1 MKYDVAVLT
10 DVGLVRTNN
19 EDAYLIDKDLDLFIL
34 ADGMGGYQK
43 GEVASLMT
51 CQGIAEY
58 FRTLFKSNITDF
70 TQEHCKKAV
79 NKANTDIRNKI
90 KDIVGLDKMG
100 STVVGMLLKKNLVYI
115 LNVGDSR
122 AYHFHNKHLE
132 QISVDHS
139 LIQESKNAG
148 IKKEL
153 AMQFKNIVTRA
164 VGMKDS
170 VDADVFPLSAKAGDL
185 FLLCSDGLHGFV
197 NDENISKILQSEDS
211 LETKVKRLIDE
222 AKAGGGK
229 DNITALLVSI
239 LEDQNPQ
246 ESATQTLSMSKHEN
260 SSSGTG
266 RFSSLFTKII
276 LGLVFFIVVVTIG
289 VILL

>member
-1 MKYDVAVLT
+1 MKYDVAVLS

-19 EDAYLIDKDLDLFIL
+19 EDAYLIDKDLDLFIM

-58 FRTLFKSNITDF
+58 FRTLIKNNITDF

-79 NKANTDIRNKI
+79 NKANSDLRNNL
-90 KDIVGLDKMG
+90 KDIVRLDKMG
-100 STVVGMLLKKNLVYI
+100 STVVAMLLKKDYVYI

-122 AYHFHNKHLE
+122 AYHFHNNQMH

-164 VGMKDS
+164 VGMKD
-170 VDADVFPLSAKAGDL
+170 VVEADVFPLSAKAGDI

-197 NDENISKILQSEDS
+197 SDEKICGILQMEES
-211 LETKVKRLIDE
+211 LDNRVKKLIEE

-229 DNITALLVSI
+229 DNITAILVSI
-239 LEDQNPQ
+239 LEDQHPQ
-246 ESATQTLSMSKHEN
+246 ESTTQTISFNKN
-260 SSSGTG
+260 SLKTG
-266 RFSSLFTKII
+266 RFSSLSTKII
-276 LGLVFFIVVVTIG
+276 AGLIIFIVVVTIG
-289 VILL
+289 VFLI

>member
-58 FRTLFKSNITDF
+58 FRTLFKNSITDF
-70 TQEHCKKAV
+70 TQEHCKNAV

-90 KDIVGLDKMG
+90 KDLVGLDKMG
-100 STVVGMLLKKNLVYI
+100 STVVGMVLKKDYVYI

-122 AYHFHNKHLE
+122 AYLFHNKQLQ

-164 VGMKDS
+164 VGMKDA
-170 VDADVFPLSAKAGDL
+170 VEADVFPLSAKTGDI

-197 NDENISKILQSEDS
+197 SDEIISKILQTEDS
-211 LETKVKRLIDE
+211 LQNKVKKLIEE

-229 DNITALLVSI
+229 DNITALLVCI
-239 LEDQNPQ
+239 LEDQHPL
-246 ESATQTLSMSKHEN
+246 EAVTQTLSMSSNGNPSK
-260 SSSGTG
+260 SG
-266 RFSSLFTKII
+266 RFSSLLTQII
-276 LGLVFFIVVVTIG
+276 LGLLFFIVVVTIG
-289 VILL
+289 VFLI

>member
-58 FRTLFKSNITDF
+58 FRTLFKSRITDF
-70 TQEHCKKAV
+70 TQDHCKKAV

-100 STVVGMLLKKNLVYI
+100 STVVALLLKKDIVYV

-122 AYHFHNKHLE
+122 AYLFHHNQLE
-132 QISVDHS
+132 QISIDHS

-164 VGMKDS
+164 VGMKDV
-170 VDADVFPLSAKAGDL
+170 VDADVFPLAAKAGDL

-197 NDENISKILQSEDS
+197 SDENILKILQSGEN
-211 LETKVKRLIDE
+211 LETKVKKLIDE

-229 DNITALLVSI
+229 DNITAILVSI
-239 LEDQNPQ
+239 LEDQHPQ
-246 ESATQTLSMSKHEN
+246 ESVTQTLSFCSNKNASK
-260 SSSGTG
+260 TG
-266 RFSSLFTKII
+266 LFSSLYIRI
-276 LGLVFFIVVVTIG
+276 LLGLIIFIVLVTIG
-289 VILL
+289 LILI

>member
-58 FRTLFKSNITDF
+58 FRTLFKSSVTDF
-70 TQEHCKKAV
+70 TQDHCKKAV

-100 STVVGMLLKKNLVYI
+100 STVVGMLLKKDYVYI

-122 AYHFHNKHLE
+122 AYLFHNQRLE

-139 LIQESKNAG
+139 LVQESKNAG

-164 VGMKDS
+164 VGMKDA
-170 VDADVFPLSAKAGDL
+170 VDADIFPLSAKAGDI

-197 NDENISKILQSEDS
+197 SDEAISRILQSEDG
-211 LETKVKRLIDE
+211 LETKVKKLIDE

-239 LEDQNPQ
+239 LEDQHPQ
-246 ESATQTLSMSKHEN
+246 DSATQTLSMSSNEK
-260 SSSGTG
+260 SSKTV
-266 RFSSLFTKII
+266 RPFSLFTKIM
-276 LGLVFFIVVVTIG
+276 LGLIFFIVVVTIG
-289 VILL
+289 VFLI